1 MPRMFGTDGVRG
13 LANRDLTAQ
22 LALDLGDAAVR
33 VLGDDERSE
42 FESRRRALVG
52 RDTRVSGDFLAA
64 ALSAGMSAGGFD
76 VIDAGII
83 PTPGVAYL
91 TSVLNVEMGAVIS
104 ASHNPMPD
112 NGIKFFARGGFK
124 LPDTKEDEIE
134 AVLGQDWDR
143 PTGAG
148 VGRVSHDTATA
159 TNLYIDHLVSAIAPV
174 GPDKSQPTPLKG
186 LKIVADC
193 ANGATSV
200 VAPEALRRAGADVTV
215 INASPDGYNINKNA
229 GSTHPEQL
237 QAMVKASG
245 AVMGVAFDGDADR
258 CLAVDEDGNMVN
270 GDQIMGILARAK
282 KNAGKLNHDT
292 LVVTVM
298 SNLGLKLA
306 LRSMGIKTV
315 QTNVGDRYVLEEMLR
330 GDYSL
335 GGEQSGHVINREF
348 ATTGD
353 GTLTALTLCNEVVKS
368 GKSLKEL
375 AADFP
380 QLPQTLINVPNV
392 DKMAAKTNAKV
403 QAAVER
409 EEKLLGDTGRV
420 LLRARHGRSRNPA
433 AGRRSVRSPRQ
444 GRRRRTHPVRARK
457 EICPMF
463 GHNSKVDL
471 ELNREV
477 EKLIKTGGKE
487 KIMPIVQAGEPVLRQ
502 QTIAYDGQ
510 LSRKTLD
517 KLIDTMRTTM
527 LEAPGVGLAATQIGL
542 GLALAVVEDHVCEG
556 DDGDPR
562 EAAEF
567 PFHAIINPSYE
578 PIGTETRSFYEGC
591 LSFDGYQAVRKRWL
605 DITARWQDEDGNK
618 HEEHLHGW
626 PARIFQHETDHLSG
640 ELYIDQAEIRSLTT
654 NENLEDFWCE
664 DPVPTEA
671 AAELGFEL

>member
-1 MPRMFGTDGVRG
+1 MVRVTRYKEWNFIMPNMFGTDGVRG
-13 LANRDLTAQ
+13 LANRDLTAR

-33 VLGDDERSE
+33 VLGDAGTQDDQPEG
-42 FESRRRALVG
+42 RRRALVG
-52 RDTRVSGDFLAA
+52 RDTRVSGDFLAS

-112 NGIKFFARGGFK
+112 
-124 LPDTKEDEIE
+124 
-134 AVLGQDWDR
+134 
-143 PTGAG
+143 
-148 VGRVSHDTATA
+148 
-159 TNLYIDHLVSAIAPV
+159 
-174 GPDKSQPTPLKG
+174 KG

-200 VAPEALRRAGADVTV
+200 VAPEALRRAGADVIV

-237 QAMVKASG
+237 QAMVKATD

-258 CLAVDEDGNMVN
+258 CLAVDEDGNMIN

-282 KNAGKLNHDT
+282 QREGKLNHDT

-306 LRSMGIKTV
+306 LKDMGIKTV
-315 QTNVGDRYVLEEMLR
+315 ETGVGDRYVLEEMLK

-392 DKMAAKTNAKV
+392 DKKAASTNKRI
-403 QAAVER
+403 QEAVAH
-409 EEKLLGDTGRV
+409 EEQLLGDSGRV
-420 LLRARHGRSRNPA
+420 LLRPSGTEPL
-433 AGRRSVRSPRQ
+433 VR
-444 GRRRRTHPVRARK
+444 VMA
-457 EICPMF
+457 E
-463 GHNSKVDL
+463 
-471 ELNREV
+471 
-477 EKLIKTGGKE
+477 
-487 KIMPIVQAGEPVLRQ
+487 
-502 QTIAYDGQ
+502 
-510 LSRKTLD
+510 
-517 KLIDTMRTTM
+517 
-527 LEAPGVGLAATQIGL
+527 AATQAYADEVCTRLAKIVAEE
-542 GLALAVVEDHVCEG
+542 LAL
-556 DDGDPR
+556 
-562 EAAEF
+562 
-567 PFHAIINPSYE
+567 
-578 PIGTETRSFYEGC
+578 
-591 LSFDGYQAVRKRWL
+591 
-605 DITARWQDEDGNK
+605 
-618 HEEHLHGW
+618 
-626 PARIFQHETDHLSG
+626 
-640 ELYIDQAEIRSLTT
+640 
-654 NENLEDFWCE
+654 
-664 DPVPTEA
+664 
-671 AAELGFEL
+671 

>member
-215 INASPDGYNINKNA
+215 ID
-229 GSTHPEQL
+229 
-237 QAMVKASG
+237 
-245 AVMGVAFDGDADR
+245 AV
-258 CLAVDEDGNMVN
+258 
-270 GDQIMGILARAK
+270 AR
-282 KNAGKLNHDT
+282 T
-292 LVVTVM
+292 
-298 SNLGLKLA
+298 
-306 LRSMGIKTV
+306 
-315 QTNVGDRYVLEEMLR
+315 
-330 GDYSL
+330 
-335 GGEQSGHVINREF
+335 
-348 ATTGD
+348 ATTS
-353 GTLTALTLCNEVVKS
+353 TRTPAPPILSSCRPWSRPPAPSWALPSMAMPTVALPWMRMATWSTAIKS
-368 GKSLKEL
+368 W
-375 AADFP
+375 AFWHAP
-380 QLPQTLINVPNV
+380 
-392 DKMAAKTNAKV
+392 
-403 QAAVER
+403 
-409 EEKLLGDTGRV
+409 
-420 LLRARHGRSRNPA
+420 RSRA
-433 AGRRSVRSPRQ
+433 SS
-444 GRRRRTHPVRARK
+444 
-457 EICPMF
+457 
-463 GHNSKVDL
+463 
-471 ELNREV
+471 
-477 EKLIKTGGKE
+477 
-487 KIMPIVQAGEPVLRQ
+487 
-502 QTIAYDGQ
+502 
-510 LSRKTLD
+510 
-517 KLIDTMRTTM
+517 TMT
-527 LEAPGVGLAATQIGL
+527 
-542 GLALAVVEDHVCEG
+542 
-556 DDGDPR
+556 
-562 EAAEF
+562 
-567 PFHAIINPSYE
+567 PS
-578 PIGTETRSFYEGC
+578 S
-591 LSFDGYQAVRKRWL
+591 
-605 DITARWQDEDGNK
+605 
-618 HEEHLHGW
+618 
-626 PARIFQHETDHLSG
+626 
-640 ELYIDQAEIRSLTT
+640 
-654 NENLEDFWCE
+654 
-664 DPVPTEA
+664 
-671 AAELGFEL
+671 

>member
-1 MPRMFGTDGVRG
+1 MNNVDWKLLKEIADLEKTPMGAYNIRKNGRLDGRS
-13 LANRDLTAQ
+13 NTAHI
-22 LALDLGDAAVR
+22 
-33 VLGDDERSE
+33 
-42 FESRRRALVG
+42 
-52 RDTRVSGDFLAA
+52 
-64 ALSAGMSAGGFD
+64 
-76 VIDAGII
+76 VIDTKTDKSGIDI
-83 PTPGVAYL
+83 
-91 TSVLNVEMGAVIS
+91 
-104 ASHNPMPD
+104 H
-112 NGIKFFARGGFK
+112 
-124 LPDTKEDEIE
+124 
-134 AVLGQDWDR
+134 
-143 PTGAG
+143 
-148 VGRVSHDTATA
+148 
-159 TNLYIDHLVSAIAPV
+159 IAPGTKNESV
-174 GPDKSQPTPLKG
+174 HIPVIISQTG
-186 LKIVADC
+186 LTDLVYNDFHI
-193 ANGATSV
+193 G
-200 VAPEALRRAGADVTV
+200 EGADVTV

-420 LLRARHGRSRNPA
+420 LLR
-433 AGRRSVRSPRQ
+433 
-444 GRRRRTHPVRARK
+444 
-457 EICPMF
+457 
-463 GHNSKVDL
+463 
-471 ELNREV
+471 
-477 EKLIKTGGKE
+477 
-487 KIMPIVQAGEPVLRQ
+487 
-502 QTIAYDGQ
+502 
-510 LSRKTLD
+510 
-517 KLIDTMRTTM
+517 
-527 LEAPGVGLAATQIGL
+527 
-542 GLALAVVEDHVCEG
+542 
-556 DDGDPR
+556 
-562 EAAEF
+562 
-567 PFHAIINPSYE
+567 PS
-578 PIGTETRSFYEGC
+578 GTEPLVRVMAEAETQQ
-591 LSFDGYQAVRKRWL
+591 QA
-605 DITARWQDEDGNK
+605 DEVCDRLAK
-618 HEEHLHGW
+618 VV
-626 PARIFQHETDHLSG
+626 AD
-640 ELYIDQAEIRSLTT
+640 ELTL
-654 NENLEDFWCE
+654 
-664 DPVPTEA
+664 
-671 AAELGFEL
+671 

>member
-1 MPRMFGTDGVRG
+1 MPKMFGTDGVRG
-13 LANRDLTAQ
+13 LANRDLTAR

-33 VLGDDERSE
+33 VLGDAGTQDDQPEG
-42 FESRRRALVG
+42 RRRALVG
-52 RDTRVSGDFLAA
+52 RDTRVSGDFLAS

-124 LPDTKEDEIE
+124 LPDQKEDDIE
-134 AVLGQDWDR
+134 AV
-143 PTGAG
+143 
-148 VGRVSHDTATA
+148 
-159 TNLYIDHLVSAIAPV
+159 
-174 GPDKSQPTPLKG
+174 LKG

-200 VAPEALRRAGADVTV
+200 VAPEALRRAGADVIV

-237 QAMVKASG
+237 QAMVKATD

-258 CLAVDEDGNMVN
+258 CLAVDEDGNMIN

-282 KNAGKLNHDT
+282 QREGKLNHDT

-306 LRSMGIKTV
+306 LKDMGIKTV
-315 QTNVGDRYVLEEMLR
+315 ETAVGDRYVLEEMLK

-392 DKMAAKTNAKV
+392 DKKAAATNKRI
-403 QAAVER
+403 QDAVAH
-409 EEKLLGDTGRV
+409 EEELLGDTGRV
-420 LLRARHGRSRNPA
+420 LLRPSGTEPL
-433 AGRRSVRSPRQ
+433 VR
-444 GRRRRTHPVRARK
+444 VMA
-457 EICPMF
+457 E
-463 GHNSKVDL
+463 
-471 ELNREV
+471 
-477 EKLIKTGGKE
+477 
-487 KIMPIVQAGEPVLRQ
+487 
-502 QTIAYDGQ
+502 
-510 LSRKTLD
+510 
-517 KLIDTMRTTM
+517 
-527 LEAPGVGLAATQIGL
+527 AATQAYADEVCTRLAKIVAEE
-542 GLALAVVEDHVCEG
+542 LAL
-556 DDGDPR
+556 
-562 EAAEF
+562 
-567 PFHAIINPSYE
+567 
-578 PIGTETRSFYEGC
+578 
-591 LSFDGYQAVRKRWL
+591 
-605 DITARWQDEDGNK
+605 
-618 HEEHLHGW
+618 
-626 PARIFQHETDHLSG
+626 
-640 ELYIDQAEIRSLTT
+640 
-654 NENLEDFWCE
+654 
-664 DPVPTEA
+664 
-671 AAELGFEL
+671 

>member
-1 MPRMFGTDGVRG
+1 MPNMFGTDGVRG
-13 LANRDLTAQ
+13 LANRDLTAR

-33 VLGDDERSE
+33 VLGDSNVKGDQPG
-42 FESRRRALVG
+42 SRRRALVG

-124 LPDTKEDEIE
+124 LPDAKEDEIE
-134 AVLGQDWDR
+134 AVLGKDWQR

-148 VGRVSHDTATA
+148 VGRVSHDTVTA
-159 TNLYIDHLVSAIAPV
+159 TNLYIDHLVSTIAPLGV
-174 GPDKSQPTPLKG
+174 DKVQPTPLKG

-200 VAPEALRRAGADVTV
+200 VAPEALRRAGADVIV
-215 INASPDGYNINKNA
+215 INASPDGYNINKHA

-237 QAMVKASG
+237 QAMVKASD

-258 CLAVDEDGNMVN
+258 CLAVDEDGTLVN

-282 KNAGKLNHDT
+282 KREGKLNHDT

-306 LRSMGIKTV
+306 LKDMGIATV

-330 GDYSL
+330 GGYSL

-353 GTLTALTLCNEVVKS
+353 GTLTALTLANEVMKS

-380 QLPQTLINVPNV
+380 QLPQQLVNVPNV
-392 DKMAAKTNAKV
+392 DKMAATTNAAV
-403 QAAVER
+403 QSAVKR

-420 LLRARHGRSRNPA
+420 LLR
-433 AGRRSVRSPRQ
+433 
-444 GRRRRTHPVRARK
+444 
-457 EICPMF
+457 
-463 GHNSKVDL
+463 
-471 ELNREV
+471 
-477 EKLIKTGGKE
+477 
-487 KIMPIVQAGEPVLRQ
+487 
-502 QTIAYDGQ
+502 
-510 LSRKTLD
+510 
-517 KLIDTMRTTM
+517 
-527 LEAPGVGLAATQIGL
+527 
-542 GLALAVVEDHVCEG
+542 
-556 DDGDPR
+556 
-562 EAAEF
+562 
-567 PFHAIINPSYE
+567 PS
-578 PIGTETRSFYEGC
+578 GTEPLVRVMAEASTQE
-591 LSFDGYQAVRKRWL
+591 QA
-605 DITARWQDEDGNK
+605 DEVCSRLAQVVAD
-618 HEEHLHGW
+618 
-626 PARIFQHETDHLSG
+626 
-640 ELYIDQAEIRSLTT
+640 ELAI
-654 NENLEDFWCE
+654 
-664 DPVPTEA
+664 
-671 AAELGFEL
+671 

>member
-1 MPRMFGTDGVRG
+1 MPKMFGTDGVRG
-13 LANRDLTAQ
+13 LANRDLTAR

-33 VLGDDERSE
+33 VLGDAGTQDDQPEG
-42 FESRRRALVG
+42 RRRALVG
-52 RDTRVSGDFLAA
+52 RDTRVSGDFLAS

-124 LPDTKEDEIE
+124 LPDQKED
-134 AVLGQDWDR
+134 D
-143 PTGAG
+143 
-148 VGRVSHDTATA
+148 
-159 TNLYIDHLVSAIAPV
+159 
-174 GPDKSQPTPLKG
+174 
-186 LKIVADC
+186 IVADC

-200 VAPEALRRAGADVTV
+200 VAPEALRRAGADVIV

-237 QAMVKASG
+237 QAMVKATD

-258 CLAVDEDGNMVN
+258 CLAVDEDGNMIN

-282 KNAGKLNHDT
+282 QREGKLNHDT

-306 LRSMGIKTV
+306 LKDMGIKTV
-315 QTNVGDRYVLEEMLR
+315 ETAVGDRYVLEEMLK

-392 DKMAAKTNAKV
+392 DKKAAATNKRI
-403 QAAVER
+403 QDAVAH
-409 EEKLLGDTGRV
+409 EEELLGDTGRV
-420 LLRARHGRSRNPA
+420 LLRPSGTEPL
-433 AGRRSVRSPRQ
+433 VR
-444 GRRRRTHPVRARK
+444 VMA
-457 EICPMF
+457 E
-463 GHNSKVDL
+463 
-471 ELNREV
+471 
-477 EKLIKTGGKE
+477 
-487 KIMPIVQAGEPVLRQ
+487 
-502 QTIAYDGQ
+502 
-510 LSRKTLD
+510 
-517 KLIDTMRTTM
+517 
-527 LEAPGVGLAATQIGL
+527 AATQAYADEVCTRLAKIVAEE
-542 GLALAVVEDHVCEG
+542 LAL
-556 DDGDPR
+556 
-562 EAAEF
+562 
-567 PFHAIINPSYE
+567 
-578 PIGTETRSFYEGC
+578 
-591 LSFDGYQAVRKRWL
+591 
-605 DITARWQDEDGNK
+605 
-618 HEEHLHGW
+618 
-626 PARIFQHETDHLSG
+626 
-640 ELYIDQAEIRSLTT
+640 
-654 NENLEDFWCE
+654 
-664 DPVPTEA
+664 
-671 AAELGFEL
+671 

>member
-134 AVLGQDWDR
+134 AVLGRMD

-229 GSTHPEQL
+229 DSTHPEQL

-353 GTLTALTLCNEVVKS
+353 GTLTALTC
-368 GKSLKEL
+368 
-375 AADFP
+375 A
-380 QLPQTLINVPNV
+380 T
-392 DKMAAKTNAKV
+392 
-403 QAAVER
+403 
-409 EEKLLGDTGRV
+409 
-420 LLRARHGRSRNPA
+420 RSSN
-433 AGRRSVRSPRQ
+433 
-444 GRRRRTHPVRARK
+444 PVRA
-457 EICPMF
+457 
-463 GHNSKVDL
+463 
-471 ELNREV
+471 
-477 EKLIKTGGKE
+477 
-487 KIMPIVQAGEPVLRQ
+487 
-502 QTIAYDGQ
+502 
-510 LSRKTLD
+510 
-517 KLIDTMRTTM
+517 
-527 LEAPGVGLAATQIGL
+527 
-542 GLALAVVEDHVCEG
+542 
-556 DDGDPR
+556 
-562 EAAEF
+562 
-567 PFHAIINPSYE
+567 
-578 PIGTETRSFYEGC
+578 
-591 LSFDGYQAVRKRWL
+591 
-605 DITARWQDEDGNK
+605 
-618 HEEHLHGW
+618 
-626 PARIFQHETDHLSG
+626 
-640 ELYIDQAEIRSLTT
+640 
-654 NENLEDFWCE
+654 
-664 DPVPTEA
+664 
-671 AAELGFEL
+671 